1 MKRQIV
7 LLSLVII
14 IVIIITITASPIH
27 LTASSISIYNNN
39 NNNNNT
45 PGQLLGLQNNQQQL
59 PLQSPLSLV
68 ESMREGEHT
77 NLTKTITA
85 QSNVSS
91 LKANNYTSYVFSKTR
106 SELTA
111 PENNSHTGKFGK
123 GIKVALVKPTF
134 TAAAYNNAFYVFYFK
149 YANVPV
155 GVNVTTDLNLLSSK
169 ITSQTIGTI
178 KSVFAM
184 LELVKNLKWITQGA
198 NIAIITDVDVDNG
211 SMIFEKNNINNNAYD
226 VIILGH
232 QEYVTQQ
239 EYNNLKK
246 FVANGGTMI
255 ILDGN
260 VFYAQVKYD
269 RNNQTITLV
278 KGHGWAFNGKSAW
291 KSVSERWTEETSQ
304 WVGSNYLCYQCV
316 SRFSNDPFGYEPHEE
331 QYITNPNDIILL
343 NYNASLSNNF
353 SLSTKPVVATYE
365 LNYQKGKVI
374 ALGIYSDDI
383 ISNGR
388 FDRYL
393 DSLLL
398 QYNLRVKD

>member
-1 MKRQIV
+1 MKRKVV
-7 LLSLVII
+7 LLSLVTIV
-14 IVIIITITASPIH
+14 VIIITITASPIH

-39 NNNNNT
+39 T
-45 PGQLLGLQNNQQQL
+45 SGQLLGLQNNQQQQL
-59 PLQSPLSLV
+59 ALQSPLSLA
-68 ESMREGEHT
+68 ESMREEEHT
-77 NLTKTITA
+77 NLTKPITA

-106 SELTA
+106 SELTT
-111 PENNSHTGKFGK
+111 PENNSHTADFGK
-123 GIKVALVKPTF
+123 GIKIALVKPTF
-134 TAAAYNNAFYVFYFK
+134 TAAAYNNAFYVFYSK

-198 NIAIITDVDVDNG
+198 NITILTDADVDNG

-260 VFYAQVKYD
+260 VFYAEVKYD
-269 RNNQTITLV
+269 RNNPTITLA

-291 KSVSERWTEETSQ
+291 KSIGERWAEETSQ

-316 SRFSNDPFGYEPHEE
+316 SRFADDPFGYEPHEE
-331 QYITNPNDIILL
+331 QHITNPNDIILL
-343 NYNASLSNNF
+343 NYNASLSNNV

>member
-1 MKRQIV
+1 MKRQVV
-7 LLSLVII
+7 LLSLVTII
-14 IVIIITITASPIH
+14 MIIITITASPIH
-27 LTASSISIYNNN
+27 LMASSISIYNNN
-39 NNNNNT
+39 T
-45 PGQLLGLQNNQQQL
+45 SGQLLGLQNNQQQQL

-68 ESMREGEHT
+68 ESMREEEHT
-77 NLTKTITA
+77 NLTKPITA
-85 QSNVSS
+85 ESNVSS
-91 LKANNYTSYVFSKTR
+91 LKANNNTSYVFSKTR
-106 SELTA
+106 SELTI
-111 PENNSHTGKFGK
+111 PENNSHTGEFGK
-123 GIKVALVKPTF
+123 GIKIALVKPTF
-134 TAAAYNNAFYVFYFK
+134 TAAAYNNAFYVFYPK

-155 GVNVTTDLNLLSSK
+155 VVNITTDLNLLSSK

-198 NIAIITDVDVDNG
+198 NITILTDADVDNG

-260 VFYAQVKYD
+260 VFYAEVKYD
-269 RNNQTITLV
+269 RNNPTITLA

-291 KSVSERWTEETSQ
+291 KSIGERWANETSQ
-304 WVGSNYLCYQCV
+304 WVGSNYLCYLCV
-316 SRFSNDPFGYEPHEE
+316 GRFANDPFGYDPHEE
-331 QYITNPNDIILL
+331 QYITNPHDIILL
-343 NYNASLSNNF
+343 NYNASLSNNV
-353 SLSTKPVVATYE
+353 SLSTKPVIATYE